1 MSSVN
6 KTLLFL
12 CLVLLTGCPGG
23 EGGNKPIIESFTAT
37 PNAIAVGAKSTL
49 TWDVSGTEP
58 ITLSIDQG
66 VGTVT
71 GKTSIEVSPTASTTY
86 TLTAQNSAGSVSKP
100 VTLAVGETQADAYFA
115 TLPSWEEFSP
125 PKSDQ
130 PPTPTGEAVAQPST
144 TEQAPKRD
152 PNGNVRRDPNTGEIL
167 EYENVVYSCTE
178 TPYSRQDTP
187 DKIIMYSPDA
197 NLLWPGNL
205 LQGKTYRDGLG
216 SLLPVLVKTG
226 DRAPLT
232 VSIADVFS
240 PDATRTI
247 ENPDFGTV
255 TKNIQEMI
263 AKIQADGTV
272 TPSDVSFEM
281 HAFHS
286 EKDFAAQ
293 LKASAKYFGFSAS
306 ASGEYQQRKNETTV
320 AVQFFQKMFTVTISY
335 PQTPGG
341 FFSKD
346 FSQEDLDQLIS
357 SRQIGPDNIP
367 VYLATIT
374 YGRMMTFTLSSF
386 ESEEKIRGT
395 ISAGFDGGL
404 FGGSG
409 KLSISQRKLLS
420 EAKVSVFSRGGPAEA
435 TIDMIKSGNWGNYF
449 SKDAPITSAAPL
461 SYEFRNVSNNST
473 AKVTE
478 FSEYNV
484 RECTAATATEG
495 FFDFQKAQTE
505 FDMPIQQP
513 SDPFVGDFNGDGITD
528 IMLNHK
534 DRANEVLIALGTK
547 TGKFHFRDLSDKVPH
562 FFRHP
567 SSSPVSGSWG
577 QYKTMIADVNG
588 DGIDDIIW
596 NRLNTLYVAHGLKT
610 DKGVELKF
618 LDGFTASGSTV
629 QWELYEI
636 LTGDFDGNGSADVAW
651 VLQDDTADMIGKSIV
666 IAPTDTDSSGGKFA
680 YYVEVD
686 FPSFAL
692 PTSRKNYKVLPL
704 DVNGDNADEFVWTY
718 SYNTG
723 AVGNFRHQLD
733 AFAVF
738 LNAYTPNLN
747 DNNVILD
754 IAPQY
759 ESNILGG
766 RQNRDAFDDLIW
778 VTYDQASVGL
788 RKYLGFYY
796 GRSDGQGGFEQ
807 IPGAFTRDGD
817 SLPPTINFESYAG
830 DVNGDGLTD
839 IIMQSN
845 CVRVDCVDS
854 GEITLNSQ
862 YKFLRVA
869 ISSGNQVPGF
879 DVGRP
884 NQFPPFNGEIE
895 WGSYANF
902 VGDVNGDGFDDLV
915 WVLPGK
921 TPRVIVARAKV
932 L

>member
-1 MSSVN
+1 MSHVKKILIMSW
-6 KTLLFL
+6 
-12 CLVLLTGCPGG
+12 LVLLTGCPGG
-23 EGGNKPIIESFTAT
+23 SSNKPTIESFTAT

-49 TWDVSGTEP
+49 SWDISDTEP

-66 VGTVT
+66 VGSVT
-71 GKTSIEVSPTASTTY
+71 GKTSVEVNPTETTTY
-86 TLTAQNSAGSVSKP
+86 TLTAQNSAGSVTKS
-100 VTLAVGETQADAYFA
+100 VVLAVGETQADAYFQ
-115 TLPSWEEFSP
+115 TLPTWEEFAP
-125 PKSDQ
+125 LKPDQ
-130 PPTPTGEAVAQPST
+130 SPTPIGEAVAQPTST
-144 TEQAPKRD
+144 ERAPIRDESGDVKRD
-152 PNGNVRRDPNTGEIL
+152 TNGDVFA
-167 EYENVVYSCTE
+167 YENVVYSCTE
-178 TPYSRQDTP
+178 TPYSRQNTP

-232 VSIADVFS
+232 ISIADVFS

-263 AKIQADGTV
+263 AKIEADGIV

-293 LKASAKYFGFSAS
+293 LKASAKYLGFSAS
-306 ASGEYQQRKNETTV
+306 LSGEYEQRKNETTI
-320 AVQFFQKMFTVTISY
+320 AVQFFQKMFTVTVSY

-346 FSQEDLDQLIS
+346 FVQEDLDQLVG

-386 ESEEKIRGT
+386 ESEEKIRGA
-395 ISAGFDGGL
+395 ISAGYDTGL

-409 KLSISQRKLLS
+409 KLSISQRKLLEES
-420 EAKVSVFSRGGPAEA
+420 KISVFSRGGPAEA
-435 TIDMIKSGNWGNYF
+435 TIALIKSGNWGEYF
-449 SKDAPITSAAPL
+449 TKDAPITSAAPL

-495 FFDFQKAQTE
+495 FFDFQKTQTE

-547 TGKFHFRDLSDKVPH
+547 TGKFQFRDLSDNVPH
-562 FFRHP
+562 FFKHP

-588 DGIDDIIW
+588 DGTDDIIW
-596 NRLNTLYVAHGLKT
+596 NHLNTLYVSQSLKT
-610 DKGVELKF
+610 DKGVELRF
-618 LDGFTASGSTV
+618 LDSYTVSSAV
-629 QWELYEI
+629 QWELYEAM
-636 LTGDFDGNGSADVAW
+636 TGDFDGNRSADVAW
-651 VLQDDTADMIGKSIV
+651 ILKDDIADMVGKSII
-666 IAPTDTDSSGGKFA
+666 IARFDGGGFNSI
-680 YYVEVD
+680 EID
-686 FPSFAL
+686 FPTFTL
-692 PTSRKNYKVLPL
+692 PNSRKNFDVMAL
-704 DVNGDNADEFVWTY
+704 DLDSNNSDEFVWTDNF
-718 SYNTG
+718 S
-723 AVGNFRHQLD
+723 AFDGNFTKTYLRIYS
-733 AFAVF
+733 VF
-738 LNAYTPNLN
+738 LNGDSPYIIQN
-747 DNNVILD
+747 DVLD
-754 IAPQY
+754 SGYGHIG
-759 ESNILGG
+759 LFGG
-766 RQNRDAFDDLIW
+766 RFNTDANKDLFWPLSRGSDQNEGVYPLI
-778 VTYDQASVGL
+778 YPL
-788 RKYLGFYY
+788 
-796 GRSDGQGGFEQ
+796 
-807 IPGAFTRDGD
+807 I
-817 SLPPTINFESYAG
+817 
-830 DVNGDGLTD
+830 GDGEGRFVKGVFGLGLGTPLLPYF
-839 IIMQSN
+839 S
-845 CVRVDCVDS
+845 S
-854 GEITLNSQ
+854 
-862 YKFLRVA
+862 LRA
-869 ISSGNQVPGF
+869 LK
-879 DVGRP
+879 
-884 NQFPPFNGEIE
+884 
-895 WGSYANF
+895 
-902 VGDVNGDGFDDLV
+902 GDVNGDGFDDVVLQGICSSV
-915 WVLPGK
+915 DCSLDGAFITDSRYRYVRIALTTPSNSAVSFDLSRGNQMPPQNGFIEWGTYQDFIGDVNGDGLDDLIWVLPGK
-921 TPRVIVARAKV
+921 TPRVIVARAKI